1 MAVQSVRDSVYPGT
15 NKGTQARDEVLPG
28 FAVAAIREEGRWRCA
43 RLDADALV
51 DLDSAI
57 TELRSLRSTGAVI
70 GLLAVDDCFFV
81 LLRPVPGGVSLMLS
95 DAVAA
100 LDYDVAA
107 DVLDLLRV
115 ELPPDDAGDDEP
127 WPEGDMAIVADLG
140 LPADELEVLAGEW
153 ELYPDEQLAAIG
165 RRCGF
170 ADALAE
176 VVGGR

>member
-1 MAVQSVRDSVYPGT
+1 MAVQSVEVRADVRESAMPGY
-15 NKGTQARDEVLPG
+15 
-28 FAVAAIREEGRWRCA
+28 AVAVIREDGRWRCI
-43 RLDADALV
+43 RLGPEALV
-51 DLDSAI
+51 DLDAAI
-57 TELRSLRSTGAVI
+57 TELRQLRSTGAVI
-70 GLLAVDDCFFV
+70 GLLDVDDEFFV
-81 LLRPVPGGVSLMLS
+81 LLRPTPGGVALMVS

-115 ELPPDDAGDDEP
+115 ELPPEDEALDAPP
-127 WPEGDMAIVADLG
+127 WPEGDLAIVADLG
-140 LPADELEVLAGEW
+140 LPADELEVLASEL

-176 VVGGR
+176 VVDDG

>member
-1 MAVQSVRDSVYPGT
+1 M
-15 NKGTQARDEVLPG
+15 L
-28 FAVAAIREEGRWRCA
+28 
-43 RLDADALV
+43 
-51 DLDSAI
+51 
-57 TELRSLRSTGAVI
+57 
-70 GLLAVDDCFFV
+70 GLLDVDDEFFV
-81 LLRPVPGGVSLMLS
+81 LLRPTPGGVALMVS

-115 ELPPDDAGDDEP
+115 ELPDDDDVADAPP
-127 WPEGDMAIVADLG
+127 WPEGDLAILADLG
-140 LPADELEVLAGEW
+140 LPADELEVLAAEA

-176 VVGGR
+176 VVDGR